1 MLGYLNIL
9 NALSRGEDPQPGE
22 ASTSQVESSQKKAA
36 RPRKRKAPVAANADD
51 ADADEEATGDLW
63 DDGSAQ
69 SLLPDDVAKIPGMY
83 TFIMFSLFDDTA
95 MPVLCVSFEF
105 AG

>member
-1 MLGYLNIL
+1 MLWYLNIL
-9 NALSRGEDPQPGE
+9 NVLSRGDDPPPGE

-36 RPRKRKAPVAANADD
+36 RPRKRKAPVADNAANAD
-51 ADADEEATGDLW
+51 EETTEDLW

-69 SLLPDDVAKIPGMY
+69 SLLPDDVAKIPGVY
-83 TFIMFSLFDDTA
+83 TFMMFSVFDDTA

>member
-1 MLGYLNIL
+1 MLWYLNIL
-9 NALSRGEDPQPGE
+9 NVLSRGDDPPPGE

-36 RPRKRKAPVAANADD
+36 RPRKRKAPVADNATN
-51 ADADEEATGDLW
+51 ADEEATGDLW
-63 DDGSAQ
+63 DDGSDQ

-83 TFIMFSLFDDTA
+83 IFIMISVFDDTA

>member
-1 MLGYLNIL
+1 MLWYLNIL
-9 NALSRGEDPQPGE
+9 NVLSRGDDPQPGE

-36 RPRKRKAPVAANADD
+36 RPRKRKAPVADNAADAN
-51 ADADEEATGDLW
+51 ADEEATEDLW

-83 TFIMFSLFDDTA
+83 TFIMFSVFEDTA
-95 MPVLCVSFEF
+95 MPVLCGSFEF